1 MKGYLIIFNV
11 LGLFVAALV
20 AAAETPQ
27 SIAAPKSIETF
38 FNTYCYTCHD
48 TETMKADLSL
58 EDLTRTITNSTD
70 AQHWQDILD
79 QLNAGEMPPKKKK
92 KQPSREELSLAIG
105 DLTDV
110 LAAAQEML
118 KVRAVVR
125 KWAT

>member
-1 MKGYLIIFNV
+1 MNRHFIILNV
-11 LGLFVAALV
+11 MGLFVAALV

-38 FNTYCYTCHD
+38 FKTYCYTCHD

-79 QLNAGEMPPKKKK
+79 QLNAGEMPPKKKRS
-92 KQPSREELSLAIG
+92 SRHGKSCPLPLGI
-105 DLTDV
+105 
-110 LAAAQEML
+110 
-118 KVRAVVR
+118 
-125 KWAT
+125 